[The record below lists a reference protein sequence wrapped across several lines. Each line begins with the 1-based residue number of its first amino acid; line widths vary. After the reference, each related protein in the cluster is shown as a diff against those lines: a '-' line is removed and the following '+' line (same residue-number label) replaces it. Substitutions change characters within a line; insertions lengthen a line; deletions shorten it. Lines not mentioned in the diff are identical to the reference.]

1 MAGQTASLTAEAPKH
16 RAASAALEA
25 RAVRVIPAGVNSP
38 VRAFKAVGG
47 GPVFMKRGRG
57 CTVEDADGN
66 VYLDYLGSW
75 GPLILGHAHPKVV
88 EAVQTAAADGTSFGA
103 PTEREVVLA
112 ETITRALPS
121 IELLRLVSSG
131 TEACMSA
138 LRVARAFTG
147 RSRIMK
153 FDGCYHGHADSLLV
167 QAGSGAITFGT
178 PDSAGVSAGVA
189 SETISVPYNNLA
201 AVRSAFQQYGSEIA
215 AIIVEPVAGNMGV
228 IQPAPGFLDGLREI
242 TTQAGALLIF
252 DEVVTGFRAGFHGAQ
267 GLFGI
272 TPDLTCLGK
281 IVGGGLPLAAYGGR
295 REIMEVLAPLGP
307 AYQAGTLSGNP
318 VATAAGLA
326 TLEVLAEIN
335 PYAELDRLGGLLA
348 DGLTEAAQAAGVPL
362 HVSRAGSALTPF
374 FAEAMP
380 TDYKSAMKADRTKYA
395 AFFRAMLDG
404 GVYLAPSQFEADF
417 VSAAHTEAIIEQT
430 LAVAREALKGVA

>member
-1 MAGQTASLTAEAPKH
+1 MTGQVTSVTAEAP
-16 RAASAALEA
+16 RSREGSAALEA

-47 GPVFMKRGRG
+47 GPVFMKRGSG
-57 CTVEDADGN
+57 CYVEDVDGN
-66 VYLDYLGSW
+66 RYVDYLGSW
-75 GPLILGHAHPKVV
+75 GPLILGHAHPRVV
-88 EAVQTAAADGTSFGA
+88 QAVQEAAADGTSFGA
-103 PTEREVVLA
+103 PTEREVLLA
-112 ETITRALPS
+112 EAITKALPS

-189 SETISVPYNNLA
+189 SETISVPYNDLG
-201 AVRSAFQQYGSEIA
+201 AVRSAFAAYGPEIA
-215 AIIVEPVAGNMGV
+215 AIIVEPIAANMGV
-228 IQPAPGFLDGLREI
+228 IPPAPGFLDGLREI
-242 TTQAGALLIF
+242 TAQAGALLIF
-252 DEVVTGFRAGFHGAQ
+252 DEVVSGFRYGYSGAQ
-267 GLFGI
+267 GAFGI
-272 TPDLTCLGK
+272 RPDLTCLGK

-326 TLEVLAEIN
+326 TLQVLAETN
-335 PYAELDRLGGLLA
+335 PYADLERLAALLA
-348 DGLTEAAQAAGVPL
+348 DGLTDAARAAGVPL
-362 HVSRAGSALTPF
+362 QVSRAGSALTPF
-374 FAEAMP
+374 FSETRP
-380 TDYKSAMKADRTKYA
+380 TDYATAMSASREQYG
-395 AFFRAMLDG
+395 AFFRAMLDR

-417 VSAAHTEAIIEQT
+417 VSAAHGEAEIERT
-430 LAVAREALKGVA
+430 IALAREALRARP